1 MIEVYASVSDGNGRS
16 ATNLTAQDF
25 RVMEDDRPQQIQIF
39 EPQAS
44 AMTIALVVDTTGS
57 MTSDLPHVKNAIARL
72 LTNVKAQDSVGL
84 FTFANGLNRL
94 SDFTRDKSAVLGAI
108 LKTRAAGGTALYD
121 ALAQLSRQLSRAGGK
136 KAILLFTDGD
146 DNSSVLSMERSI
158 KEVQRVGVPVYGMLY
173 GRALNDTRLYT
184 RLESISEST
193 GGIPFKI
200 RNVDELSK
208 VFGRIAEDLQQLY
221 LLGYQSDSEST
232 SDWRSVKVS
241 LPNHPKLKMRAKEG
255 YWR

>member
-232 SDWRSVKVS
+232 NDWRSVKVS